1 MQLCAACPPGTF
13 SAALG
18 ASSCQPCPA
27 GGVCPV
33 LTTVPFTM
41 ATMENT
47 RNPAIVTSQP
57 PNLPSYADN
66 VNRAF
71 WMLAYVL
78 GGSWFLI
85 VCISVC
91 MYKSGKYRHNLR
103 KLDIFFFTEHDE
115 CTKPVDAG
123 VEEWRSLLITEW
135 QTELGGI
142 WSMFFFLIGATFISF
157 FLIPYL
163 LGNTLEKRSL
173 VPLLSV
179 DPLVVPLVN
188 GTFVMK
194 LALYGYAQSCVV
206 PGTDSVCD
214 PLIVVRGTQSW
225 PIVSA
230 QQLSCRFT
238 PLTATLDSTC
248 WVQWQ
253 CTSCQVSTGGSTIG
267 FVLDQGFAL
276 AKSIA
281 WSFSSTTG
289 VANAQGDFG
298 SNLPSTT
305 ASTIAPDASDFVFR
319 SYAPSV
325 VAIVATPTT
334 FVSEVATQPINTG
347 YHVQYMSHVK
357 GSQVPSATLAY
368 FRGLAFQF
376 NITVNN
382 NMFQIVRSNQTTI
395 LTFVSQLIGALNA
408 LLTGFAALLTIVER
422 RVWGKD
428 EENTRIDR
436 QKRLNMAV
444 SSQKQAAASV
454 AEVGGGVGGSGSRS
468 SSSHH
473 PPTIT
478 ASQSGQHGGA
488 TNRSNSPLAPG
499 YSDDQP
505 LVSPSHRSSSRSSRV
520 PSAGT
525 VHAVAADSSVTIEMH
540 ALPTASARQHPSLS
554 QTVATPRND
563 SVRISARD
571 QIAGTASQR
580 KSILNPSAARLPTL
594 TARKS
599 GD

>member
-1 MQLCAACPPGTF
+1 MQ
-13 SAALG
+13 
-18 ASSCQPCPA
+18 
-27 GGVCPV
+27 
-33 LTTVPFTM
+33 
-41 ATMENT
+41 NT
-47 RNPAIVTSQP
+47 RNPAIISSQP
-57 PNLPSYADN
+57 PNLPSYAGD

-71 WMLAYVL
+71 WMLGYVL

-103 KLDIFFFTEHDE
+103 KLDIFFFSEHDE

-123 VEEWRSLLITEW
+123 VEEWRSLLVTEW

-179 DPLVVPLVN
+179 DPVIVPLVN
-188 GTFVMK
+188 STFVIK
-194 LALYGYAQSCVV
+194 LALYGYAQSCVL

-214 PLIVVRGTQSW
+214 PLITVRGAQSW

-230 QQLSCRFT
+230 QQLTCSFT

-248 WVQWQ
+248 WVTWQ
-253 CTSCQVSTGGSTIG
+253 CTSCQVSPAGTTIG
-267 FVLDQGFAL
+267 FLLDQNFAL
-276 AKSIA
+276 AKSIS
-281 WSFSSTTG
+281 WSLSSTTG
-289 VANAQGDFG
+289 VANAQGDLS
-298 SNLPSTT
+298 SNLPSSTS
-305 ASTIAPDASDFVFR
+305 STIVPDVSDLVFR
-319 SYAPSV
+319 SYTPSV
-325 VAIVATPTT
+325 VAIEATPTT
-334 FVSEVATQPINTG
+334 FVSEVAALPINTG
-347 YHVQYMSHVK
+347 YHLQYMSHVK
-357 GSQVPSATLAY
+357 GSQVPSTTLAY

-376 NITVNN
+376 NITVSN

-454 AEVGGGVGGSGSRS
+454 AEVGGGANAARSPSNHQPSG
-468 SSSHH
+468 
-473 PPTIT
+473 T
-478 ASQSGQHGGA
+478 ASQSAPHGSNA
-488 TNRSNSPLAPG
+488 SWTNSPLAPG
-499 YSDDQP
+499 YGDELP
-505 LVSPSHRSSSRSSRV
+505 LVSPPHLSPSRSSRG
-520 PSAGT
+520 PSAGSL
-525 VHAVAADSSVTIEMH
+525 HAAVGDSSVTIEMN
-540 ALPTASARQHPSLS
+540 ALPTASVRQHPSLS
-554 QTVATPRND
+554 QTVARTEIARAIT
-563 SVRISARD
+563 VRD
-571 QIAGTASQR
+571 QIAGTSSQR
-580 KSILNPSAARLPTL
+580 KSAVAHPAAARLPTL
-594 TARKS
+594 ASRKS